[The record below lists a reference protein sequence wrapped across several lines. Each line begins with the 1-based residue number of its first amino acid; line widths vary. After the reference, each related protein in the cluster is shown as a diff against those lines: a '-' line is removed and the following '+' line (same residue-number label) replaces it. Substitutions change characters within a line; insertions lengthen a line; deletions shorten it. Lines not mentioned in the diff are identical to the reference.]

1 MTKDEFIKKHGIP
14 YERPFG
20 DPQKHEKLQKM
31 REKFINDLDEL
42 LSGKA
47 AQIIAVVREE
57 WSVDN
62 DEAVYDEIKRILK

>member
-1 MTKDEFIKKHGIP
+1 MTRDEFIEKWCYKAGINTEYDILRDQFKKD
-14 YERPFG
+14 F
-20 DPQKHEKLQKM
+20 
-31 REKFINDLDEL
+31 DEL